1 MIIQRLAPPDAA
13 AGYHGAP
20 MTELAIDI
28 EGLAFAWSEGRP
40 VLDVPHFAMRPG
52 ESVFL
57 RGPSGSGKSTLLGI
71 VSGVLAPGRGRIGV
85 LGTDLGTLSGARRD
99 AYRAAHIGLVFQMFN
114 LLPYLSVLDNVLLPA
129 RFSTARRARARPDP
143 VSESRR
149 LLGELGIADS
159 AITGRPVT
167 ELSIG
172 QQQRVAVARAL
183 LGRPELVI
191 ADEPTSALDSDTRD
205 AFLRLLMSEC
215 AAAGAAL
222 LFVSHD
228 TALGALFDRRLSIA
242 EINRAEPHRE
252 LP

>member
-1 MIIQRLAPPDAA
+1 
-13 AGYHGAP
+13 

-28 EGLAFAWSEGRP
+28 EGLAFAWSEDRP
-40 VLDVPHFAMRPG
+40 VLDVPRFAMRRG

-71 VSGVLAPGRGRIGV
+71 VSGVLAPGRGRVSV
-85 LGTDLGTLSGARRD
+85 LGADLGTLSGARRD

-129 RFSTARRARARPDP
+129 RFSAARRARARPDP
-143 VSESRR
+143 ISESRR
-149 LLGELGIADS
+149 LLGELGIPAA
-159 AITGRPVT
+159 AITGRSVT

-205 AFLRLLMSEC
+205 AFLRLLMAEC

-228 TALGALFDRRLSIA
+228 TALGALFDRRLSIT

-252 LP
+252 QQ

>member
-1 MIIQRLAPPDAA
+1 MPGQQPPFLS
-13 AGYHGAP
+13 GPEPRGATLSEP
-20 MTELAIDI
+20 AIDI
-28 EGLAFAWSEGRP
+28 EGLAFAWSEGSP
-40 VLDVPHFAMRPG
+40 VLDVPRFGMQRG

-71 VSGVLAPGRGRIGV
+71 ISGVLAPGRGRVGV
-85 LGTDLGTLSGARRD
+85 LGSDLGRLSGAERD
-99 AYRAAHIGLVFQMFN
+99 TFRAAHVGLVFQMFN

-129 RFSTARRARARPDP
+129 RFSALRRGRAQPDP
-143 VSESRR
+143 AAEARR
-149 LLGELGIADS
+149 LLAELGIPAAAVS
-159 AITGRPVT
+159 GRPVT

-191 ADEPTSALDSDTRD
+191 ADEPTSALDSDARD
-205 AFLRLLMSEC
+205 AFLRLLMAEC

-228 TALGALFDRRLSIA
+228 TALGTQFDRQVSID
-242 EINRAEPHRE
+242 EINRAKPHRE
-252 LP
+252 PA

>member
-1 MIIQRLAPPDAA
+1 
-13 AGYHGAP
+13 
-20 MTELAIDI
+20 
-28 EGLAFAWSEGRP
+28 
-40 VLDVPHFAMRPG
+40 
-52 ESVFL
+52 
-57 RGPSGSGKSTLLGI
+57 
-71 VSGVLAPGRGRIGV
+71 VLAAQRGRVRV
-85 LGTDLGTLSGARRD
+85 LGQDLGALSGARRD
-99 AYRAAHIGLVFQMFN
+99 AFRAAHIGLVFQMFN

-129 RFSTARRARARPDP
+129 RFSAERRRHAQPDP
-143 VSESRR
+143 ASEARR
-149 LLGELGIADS
+149 LLGELGITQAAAS
-159 AITGRPVT
+159 GRSVA

-228 TALGALFDRRLSIA
+228 TALGGLFDRQLSIA
-242 EINRAEPHRE
+242 EVNRTQPHLE
-252 LP
+252 GT